1 MKHIPLYK
9 VTALPGKNKG
19 VCGSYLKSIN
29 ISISKYVDEE
39 RRKAAVEYLKF
50 ITLKETQKKYIINNY
65 LYSAM
70 TELYED
76 EDVCNVIECDV
87 INDVYPFSFRNNDV
101 NLFGDDL
108 FNIKYTDTLLNYLYK
123 NHSLSE
129 TIKTI
134 DDMTKIYKFSL
145 KTGDSK
151 VGFIIFIVFLIFL
164 AYMILS
170 VMFLFI
176 RKLKKRFT
184 FLSLDL
190 WFITIIG
197 SLILISSLV
206 TLYGDVTNAKCHLRT
221 VLINV
226 GFILSVGPSL
236 HKLITNF
243 PANNNVSLWFKKK
256 KYISLLIIMIFTV
269 SLNGIFA
276 IIPYNIRN
284 VTMSDKS
291 KYRKCIM
298 KNVFG
303 SIIYYIIQIYDILII
318 LISLI
323 LIFTEWNLEETSLE
337 IRYLASALSMD
348 ILSFLLL
355 NVLDKI
361 ELDYIVYNLLLA
373 INILLFS
380 VFSHLFTYSVR
391 VLSIFRPDAEFE
403 DSMKI
408 LKRISDTSS
417 KRFSMETSSCNN
429 TTPNK
434 RIENTSTVSTT
445 SSNKS
450 KISKLSQKLL
460 NYHNQTSISN

>member
-1 MKHIPLYK
+1 
-9 VTALPGKNKG
+9 
-19 VCGSYLKSIN
+19 
-29 ISISKYVDEE
+29 
-39 RRKAAVEYLKF
+39 
-50 ITLKETQKKYIINNY
+50 
-65 LYSAM
+65 
-70 TELYED
+70 
-76 EDVCNVIECDV
+76 
-87 INDVYPFSFRNNDV
+87 
-101 NLFGDDL
+101 
-108 FNIKYTDTLLNYLYK
+108 
-123 NHSLSE
+123 
-129 TIKTI
+129 
-134 DDMTKIYKFSL
+134 
-145 KTGDSK
+145 
-151 VGFIIFIVFLIFL
+151 
-164 AYMILS
+164 
-170 VMFLFI
+170 
-176 RKLKKRFT
+176 
-184 FLSLDL
+184 
-190 WFITIIG
+190 
-197 SLILISSLV
+197 
-206 TLYGDVTNAKCHLRT
+206 
-221 VLINV
+221 
-226 GFILSVGPSL
+226 
-236 HKLITNF
+236 
-243 PANNNVSLWFKKK
+243 
-256 KYISLLIIMIFTV
+256 MIFTV